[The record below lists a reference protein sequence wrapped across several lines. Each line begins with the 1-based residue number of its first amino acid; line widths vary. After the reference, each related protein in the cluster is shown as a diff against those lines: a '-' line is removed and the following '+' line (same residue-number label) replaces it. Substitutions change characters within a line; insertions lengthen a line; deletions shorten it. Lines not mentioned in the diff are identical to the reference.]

1 MIHPCRTAGLG
12 PWDQVS
18 CYCERAGDPSYW
30 AEPLNALSNIA
41 FLIAAVMAYTD
52 LRTARPERGSGTV
65 VVLILGVMFVGVG
78 SFLFHT
84 FATKWAELA
93 DVIPIALFVFVYL
106 GVALCRFFDL
116 NASIAILIALA
127 VAASGHVMPPWFNGS
142 FGYAP
147 ALLSMAVVGILALAR
162 ERTCAK
168 WVLAGAGVFTVSLIL
183 RSIDADIGCLVHPA
197 GAVTPQVTIG
207 THALWHILNAVTL
220 YLLLRAVIETP
231 PRVPDTR

>member
-1 MIHPCRTAGLG
+1 MIHPCRTPGLG

-18 CYCERAGDPSYW
+18 CYWERAGDPSFW

-52 LRTARPERGSGTV
+52 LRTARPERGSGMV
-65 VVLILGVMFVGVG
+65 VVLILAVMVVGVG
-78 SFLFHT
+78 SFGFHT

-93 DVIPIALFVFVYL
+93 DVIPIALFVFAYL
-106 GVALCRFFDL
+106 ALAMYRFIGL
-116 NASIAILIALA
+116 SLPVSILIALA

-147 ALLSMAVVGILALAR
+147 ALASMATVGILALAR
-162 ERTCAK
+162 GQKCAT
-168 WVLAGAGVFTVSLIL
+168 WLLAGAGVFTVSLIF
-183 RSIDADIGCLVHPA
+183 RSIDAGVGCLVHPP
-197 GAVTPQVTIG
+197 GAVTPQFIIG

-220 YLLLRAVIETP
+220 YL
-231 PRVPDTR
+231 